1 MLVAYLE
8 NVTGRLSSYVMVYV
22 GLTGEGAV
30 KSARRASGLT
40 GRRQERGEYRSRFR
54 TERE

>member
-1 MLVAYLE
+1 MLVGYLE
-8 NVTGRLSSYVMVYV
+8 NVTSQLSSYVMVYV

-30 KSARRASGLT
+30 KSAKRASALSGQG
-40 GRRQERGEYRSRFR
+40 GRGDYRSKFR